1 MGSPLTFG
9 ALADDFTGAV
19 ELAAMLRAAGA
30 RAMVH
35 VGPGSLPDRPPE
47 VDAIVVALRT
57 RAAPAGEAV
66 AISRQVAQQ
75 LRRLGARQLFLKYCA
90 TFDSLPAGNIG
101 NVAEVLREVAGAA
114 PVLFCPTYP
123 EAARTVFRGHMFVGG
138 QLLADSPKR
147 HDPLTPMTNSNLA
160 EVLAL
165 QTSLAVDI
173 LPYEVVAAGAAAIH
187 THAEACH
194 AAGRPFLIADS
205 ILPED
210 LRQIAAASCDWP
222 VMTGG
227 ASVAAYFPSLWVA
240 RGWMRPSEQPSL
252 PGTPGPAAVLAGSCA
267 DRTREQVAA
276 FARDHKVLDLDP
288 LDPPEQSIAR
298 ALSWASE
305 HMAHAPVCIT
315 TSADPAR
322 VAAAQAALGSIAAG
336 RRAEALLARI
346 ASGLVERG
354 LRRLLVA
361 GGETSGA
368 IVEQLGVRSLQV
380 APFAAIGVGRCHAD
394 HPVPLALCLKSGK
407 LGAVDMFATTLAA
420 MEQPA

>member
-252 PGTPGPAAVLAGSCA
+252 PGTPFSPEAAPTVPASRSRHSRGITRCSISTRSIRPNRASRAPCPGPASIWPMPPSASPPPPIRRGLPRPRRRSARSPPGGAPKRCWRGSPPAWWSAGS
-267 DRTREQVAA
+267 AA
-276 FARDHKVLDLDP
+276 CWWPGAR
-288 LDPPEQSIAR
+288 PPAPSSSSSGSGR
-298 ALSWASE
+298 FRWPRLPPSAS
-305 HMAHAPVCIT
+305 
-315 TSADPAR
+315 
-322 VAAAQAALGSIAAG
+322 AAATPI
-336 RRAEALLARI
+336 
-346 ASGLVERG
+346 
-354 LRRLLVA
+354 
-361 GGETSGA
+361 TPF
-368 IVEQLGVRSLQV
+368 RSPS
-380 APFAAIGVGRCHAD
+380 A
-394 HPVPLALCLKSGK
+394 
-407 LGAVDMFATTLAA
+407 
-420 MEQPA
+420 